1 MKPIATIAALAVS
14 WTLFAEKMPFERY
27 QSIIDRQPFG
37 QPPMGFNPQQ
47 MASEVS
53 RSAAD
58 DGSVP
63 LSAEQEK
70 LQKAVGFSVINV
82 ESDGSVM
89 VGFSD
94 KSDSKS
100 PKHYY
105 MRVGE
110 ERDGW
115 LVKDGDPV
123 KKSMTVV
130 KDSVEITLD
139 LGSNSTAAADT
150 KQGGKPGAQPPA
162 ATRSPLLAR
171 NGAAAG
177 GSYQSRK
184 ARREA
189 EEAQERAAAA
199 AREAARAR
207 EEEEAKAKEAE
218 EKAVRDAERAEQ
230 RQQLLAIQEELRR
243 AREDRKAR
251 AAEAEESQQEVDNA
265 ED

>member
-1 MKPIATIAALAVS
+1 MKPIATIAVLAVAG
-14 WTLFAEKMPFERY
+14 TLFAEKMPFERY

-37 QPPMGFNPQQ
+37 QPPPGFNPQQ
-47 MASEVS
+47 MASDVS
-53 RSAAD
+53 RTAAD
-58 DGSVP
+58 EGAVP
-63 LSAEQEK
+63 LSVEQEQ
-70 LQKAVGFSVINV
+70 LQKSVGFSVINV

-94 KSDSKS
+94 KSDPKS

-139 LGSNSTAAADT
+139 LGSNSAADT
-150 KQGGKPGAQPPA
+150 KQGGKPAAAQPA
-162 ATRSPLLAR
+162 GGRSPLLMR
-171 NGAAAG
+171 GGAAG
-177 GSYQSRK
+177 GMSFHGRK

-189 EEAQERAAAA
+189 EEAQAKAAAA
-199 AREAARAR
+199 ASEAARKR
-207 EEEEAKAKEAE
+207 EAEEAAAKEAE
-218 EKAVRDAERAEQ
+218 EKAAREAERAEQ
-230 RQQLLAIQEELRR
+230 RQQLLAIQEELRK
-243 AREDRKAR
+243 AREEKAR
-251 AAEAEESQQEVDNA
+251 KQEAEEAQQEGGNA
-265 ED
+265 EY

>member
-1 MKPIATIAALAVS
+1 MRLIAAIASLAVAGG
-14 WTLFAEKMPFERY
+14 LFAEKMPFERY

-37 QPPMGFNPQQ
+37 QPPPGFNPQQ
-47 MASEVS
+47 MASDVS
-53 RSAAD
+53 RTAAD
-58 DGSVP
+58 DAAAP
-63 LSAEQEK
+63 LSVEQEK
-70 LQKAVGFSVINV
+70 LQKSVGFSVINV

-94 KSDSKS
+94 KSDPKS

-115 LVKDGDPV
+115 LVKEGDPA

-139 LGSNSTAAADT
+139 LGANSTADA
-150 KQGGKPGAQPPA
+150 KSSKPGAPQTA
-162 ATRSPLLAR
+162 AGRSPLLSR
-171 NGAAAG
+171 GANAPG
-177 GSYQSRK
+177 GSFHSRR

-199 AREAARAR
+199 AREAERKR
-207 EEEEAKAKEAE
+207 EAEEAAAKAEQ
-218 EKAVRDAERAEQ
+218 EKAVREAERAEQ

-243 AREDRKAR
+243 AREEKARQR
-251 AAEAEESQQEVDNA
+251 AAEAEEGGNA

>member
-1 MKPIATIAALAVS
+1 MKPIATIAVLAVAG
-14 WTLFAEKMPFERY
+14 TLFAEKMPFERY

-37 QPPMGFNPQQ
+37 QPPPGFNPQQ

-53 RSAAD
+53 RTASD
-58 DGSVP
+58 DGAAP
-63 LSAEQEK
+63 LSVEQEK
-70 LQKAVGFSVINV
+70 LQKSVGFSVINV

-94 KSDSKS
+94 KSDPKS

-115 LVKDGDPV
+115 LVKAGDPS

-139 LGSNSTAAADT
+139 LGSNSTADA
-150 KQGGKPGAQPPA
+150 KQGKPSSPQPA
-162 ATRSPLLAR
+162 AGRSPLLGR
-171 NGAAAG
+171 GGAG
-177 GSYQSRK
+177 GGSFQSRR

-199 AREAARAR
+199 AREAARKR
-207 EEEEAKAKEAE
+207 EAE
-218 EKAVRDAERAEQ
+218 EAAAKAEEEKAAREAERAEQ

-243 AREDRKAR
+243 AREEKAR
-251 AAEAEESQQEVDNA
+251 KREAEEIQQEGGNA